1 MFIVLPFQLSS
12 VPEKI
17 QIKKFEG
24 KKKRDMG
31 RGRRSSSLVCCL
43 SKCEA
48 GAAAATAASWGWRA
62 KGSLGRMEKP
72 EVVRLS
78 LSCCIN
84 NPWAASLGMWANKP
98 SFNVHAS

>member
-1 MFIVLPFQLSS
+1 MRGLWVFIVLPFQLSS

-31 RGRRSSSLVCCL
+31 RGRRSFSLVCCL

-48 GAAAATAASWGWRA
+48 GAAAATQQPHGAGVPRAAWEGWRNL
-62 KGSLGRMEKP
+62 KL
-72 EVVRLS
+72 
-78 LSCCIN
+78 
-84 NPWAASLGMWANKP
+84 
-98 SFNVHAS
+98 